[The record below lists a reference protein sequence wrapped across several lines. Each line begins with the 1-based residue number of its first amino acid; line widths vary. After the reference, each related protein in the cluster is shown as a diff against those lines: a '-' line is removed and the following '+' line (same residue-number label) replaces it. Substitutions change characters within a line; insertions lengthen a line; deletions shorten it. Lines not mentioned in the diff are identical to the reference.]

1 MPLTA
6 GTKLGPYEILSP
18 LGAGGMGE
26 VYKAKDT
33 RLDRTVAIKVLP
45 SHLSDNARLKER
57 FEREARAVSSLN
69 HPHICTLFDIGS
81 ENGVDFM
88 VMEHIEGETLAD
100 RLKKGALPL
109 DQALR
114 HAIEI
119 ADALDKAHRQGVV
132 HRDLKP
138 GNIMLTKSGAKLLD
152 FGLAKRSEPAGFA
165 ADSELPTRQEELTRE
180 GALLG
185 TLQYMSP
192 EQLEGKEA
200 DSRTDIFAFGAVLYE
215 MLTAEK
221 AFQGE
226 SQASLI
232 AAIIEKSPRP
242 LKSVRPAL
250 PANLEWLVGR
260 CVAKDP
266 SERWQ
271 DAHDLKLCLEQ
282 ALSEWPEAKEDGS
295 VLRRRGSRE
304 IYAYAVAAGAVLLAV
319 VVAALMRAPPQ
330 QPAMLQTFEVSHPDD
345 GVFATGEAPALS
357 PDGRHLAVVVT
368 AASGRT
374 ALWIRP
380 LGESD
385 AHPLPGT
392 EGATFPFWSPDS
404 RFLGFFADGQLKK
417 VDIAGGP
424 PQALAP
430 ATDTRGGAW
439 SSEGVILFS
448 PNLDAPLY
456 RVSDQ
461 GGAVTPVTSL
471 DRSRQ
476 EFSHRLPSFLP
487 DGRGFLFVIQSGTTE
502 NAGLAMGSL
511 DAEPVQRIGNIQSKA
526 VYAEPGYL
534 LYAAERTLV
543 ARRFDPDSLE
553 LIGDPY
559 PVGENVGGRVG
570 IFAEKAFS
578 LSRTGILAHWSGGSL
593 LTELAWF
600 DRNGT
605 KLESVGELGQYDSLS
620 LSPDGT
626 RVAYERWDTPDGRI
640 AIWIHDLARNV
651 NSPFAR
657 RNDGAPVWSPDGQA
671 IAFGSIRR
679 GSGDLY
685 RMAARGG
692 DTEELLLE
700 SEDFLLPSG
709 WSADGR
715 FLVFVNISSSDVGI
729 LLVSAPGEAKLLLQ
743 SEFVEKDGRPSP
755 DGQWLAYT
763 SNESGA
769 WEVRLQ
775 SFPDGEDRMQVSTG
789 GGSHPEWR
797 ADGKELFYLAAD
809 RRLMSVVFNSE
820 SSNNPSPPQAL
831 FRSRV
836 VGHVFKRIYAVNG
849 DGTKFLM
856 IVPPEG
862 ESSSPMT
869 VTVNW
874 ASELPP

>member
-1 MPLTA
+1 
-6 GTKLGPYEILSP
+6 
-18 LGAGGMGE
+18 
-26 VYKAKDT
+26 
-33 RLDRTVAIKVLP
+33 
-45 SHLSDNARLKER
+45 
-57 FEREARAVSSLN
+57 
-69 HPHICTLFDIGS
+69 
-81 ENGVDFM
+81 
-88 VMEHIEGETLAD
+88 
-100 RLKKGALPL
+100 
-109 DQALR
+109 
-114 HAIEI
+114 
-119 ADALDKAHRQGVV
+119 
-132 HRDLKP
+132 
-138 GNIMLTKSGAKLLD
+138 MLTKSGAKLLD

-165 ADSELPTRQEELTRE
+165 ADSELPTRQKELTRE

-487 DGRGFLFVIQSGTTE
+487 DGRRFLFVIQSGTTE

-570 IFAEKAFS
+570 I
-578 LSRTGILAHWSGGSL
+578 
-593 LTELAWF
+593 
-600 DRNGT
+600 
-605 KLESVGELGQYDSLS
+605 
-620 LSPDGT
+620 
-626 RVAYERWDTPDGRI
+626 
-640 AIWIHDLARNV
+640 
-651 NSPFAR
+651 
-657 RNDGAPVWSPDGQA
+657 
-671 IAFGSIRR
+671 
-679 GSGDLY
+679 
-685 RMAARGG
+685 
-692 DTEELLLE
+692 
-700 SEDFLLPSG
+700 
-709 WSADGR
+709 
-715 FLVFVNISSSDVGI
+715 

-743 SEFVEKDGRPSP
+743 SEFVEKDGPPVPGRSM
-755 DGQWLAYT
+755 A
-763 SNESGA
+763 
-769 WEVRLQ
+769 RL
-775 SFPDGEDRMQVSTG
+775 
-789 GGSHPEWR
+789 
-797 ADGKELFYLAAD
+797 
-809 RRLMSVVFNSE
+809 
-820 SSNNPSPPQAL
+820 
-831 FRSRV
+831 
-836 VGHVFKRIYAVNG
+836 HVQ
-849 DGTKFLM
+849 
-856 IVPPEG
+856 
-862 ESSSPMT
+862 
-869 VTVNW
+869 
-874 ASELPP
+874 